1 MATLYVENVP
11 KELYEALRE
20 RARERRRSMAA
31 EVVALL
37 EESVPTEKELKARRE
52 LLGRLE
58 RMRANEPVGSDVNRM
73 GIHNPLGRRRGKKRR
88 DRSQFPATEEMQR
101 EDRER

>member
-11 KELYEALRE
+11 DELYEALRSQ
-20 RARERRRSMAA
+20 AKARRRSIAA

-37 EESVPTEKELKARRE
+37 EEYVPTAEALKSRNEWVRKITQLRKQEEAS
-52 LLGRLE
+52 GRTY
-58 RMRANEPVGSDVNRM
+58 PS
-73 GIHNPLGRRRGKKRR
+73 
-88 DRSQFPATEEMQR
+88 SEEMIR